1 MATYLLLNDAAASML
16 CEVPRSSVLFRE
28 IMEKNGDLLSCFN
41 FKMLQLLFSFFFLS
55 WARSKDFFFLRVCCC
70 HEDVGFL
77 CFAIIL
83 SMPQKEADYF
93 LGLDEER

>member
-1 MATYLLLNDAAASML
+1 MTCFLASTL
-16 CEVPRSSVLFRE
+16 KCY
-28 IMEKNGDLLSCFN
+28 NCFSP
-41 FKMLQLLFSFFFLS
+41 FFFFLGHVL
-55 WARSKDFFFLRVCCC
+55 KIFFFLRVCCC

>member
-41 FKMLQLLFSFFFLS
+41 FKMLQLLFSFFFFLGHVL
-55 WARSKDFFFLRVCCC
+55 KIFFLRVCCC

-83 SMPQKEADYF
+83 SMPQEEADYF